1 MVSEYL
7 ERPLRSPAQIMDA
20 RRAKHMEFLTQIH
33 SLLELAETLAGKIA
47 DEQAPCTAAARS
59 FDDLKDALSDLR
71 ADYLAPADHDLKE
84 WNKTWE
90 PVE

>member
-1 MVSEYL
+1 MTSPQL
-7 ERPLRSPAQIMDA
+7 DRPLRSPAQIMDA
-20 RRAKHMEFLTQIH
+20 RRAKHIEFLARIH
-33 SLLELAETLAGKIA
+33 QLLEVAEALANKIA
-47 DEQAPCTAAARS
+47 NEQATSTAAARS

-84 WNKTWE
+84 WHETWE